1 MSDTIVA
8 GTRSEAQPAGDRRGG
23 WRRSQDQIRAAL
35 HPLLDPHVVVRAL
48 RDDDGHVIGFA
59 CVEAN
64 EAAAAHL
71 RLDRGMLEGAQ
82 ILDLLPGDTAAETLE
97 LLTKTLET
105 GQPLLLED
113 IEYPFDLREPER
125 RFDIRVI
132 RVGMDLSCTWCDV
145 TERHE
150 IEASLRRRVRE
161 LDAMHRIF
169 QLLAMRTDLGAA
181 LEAARREIA
190 DLFRARSAT
199 VCLQPEESGTGAASG
214 CRPRDVVGDEVA
226 PEEAA
231 LVVRALACE
240 QPVAGECSGDD
251 PCHLMAVP
259 MVTRSRI
266 VGVLTVARP
275 REAAPFTTREITVAQ
290 SVADGLAAAVENERL
305 HQRETRQ
312 AAVDERQRLARDL
325 HDSAT
330 QTIYSANLIAE
341 ILPASWQ
348 RGPEEG
354 LQDTKTLRR
363 LMRTALCE
371 MRTLLYEL
379 RPETLDSAALGD
391 LLERLGEALTG
402 QGETACVVSVDG
414 VVKLPVD
421 VKLVFY
427 RVAQEALTN
436 VAKHAHAARVRV
448 TVAGDGASAG
458 MTVCDDGAGFDP
470 ATARPGSLGLR
481 TMRERAQEIG
491 ADLRIESNAGEGTTV
506 TMMWQGPGAARP
518 HAEREDHES
527 GA

>member
-1 MSDTIVA
+1 VSDTIVA
-8 GTRSEAQPAGDRRGG
+8 GTRNEGPDVGDRRGG
-23 WRRSQDQIRAAL
+23 WRRQQDQILAAL

-48 RDDDGHVIGFA
+48 RDDEGQVGDFV

-64 EAAAAHL
+64 EAAIVHL
-71 RLDRGMLEGAQ
+71 RLDRERLVGAQ
-82 ILDLLPGDTAAETLE
+82 ILEFLPGDTAKETRD
-97 LLTKTLET
+97 LLARTLET

-113 IEYPFDLREPER
+113 IEYPFDMLEPER

-132 RVGMDLSCTWCDV
+132 RVGKDLSCTWCDV

-169 QLLAMRTDLGAA
+169 QLLAMRTDLGLA
-181 LEAARREIA
+181 LDAARREIA
-190 DLFRARSAT
+190 DLFGARSAA
-199 VCLQPEESGTGAASG
+199 VCLQPDENAEAATT
-214 CRPRDVVGDEVA
+214 CEACEIVGDEVA

-231 LVVRALACE
+231 LVVSALSCE

-251 PCHLMAVP
+251 PCQLMAVP

-266 VGVLTVARP
+266 VGVLTIARP
-275 REAAPFTTREITVAQ
+275 HEAAPFTTREITVAQ

-312 AAVDERQRLARDL
+312 AATDERQRLARDL

-379 RPETLDSAALGD
+379 RPETLDSAPLGD

-402 QGETACVVSVDG
+402 QGETACEVEVDED
-414 VVKLPVD
+414 VKLPVD

-436 VAKHAHAARVRV
+436 AAKHAHATRVRV
-448 TVAGDGASAG
+448 AVAGEAKAVRL
-458 MTVCDDGAGFDP
+458 TVHDDGVGFDP
-470 ATARPGSLGLR
+470 AAARPGSMGLR
-481 TMRERAQEIG
+481 TMRERAQGIDAG
-491 ADLRIESNAGEGTTV
+491 LRVESHAGEGTTV
-506 TMMWQGPGAARP
+506 TMMWKGPGAATS
-518 HAEREDHES
+518 HAEREDH
-527 GA
+527 GADT